1 MTQKPARGRKG
12 SGSRGTNRTTTK
24 GVSHPV
30 GGGTEASRKSRP
42 ALRKKRSTSTARS
55 SATEKVVTRPGRP
68 RVSDAEVTTSG
79 QPARSPL
86 RQAFLDRSVDLVRKM
101 ADRAPEEVLA
111 SALAEATPMAT
122 VASAMSAFVF
132 QERELDRRD
141 RALAASRAQGA
152 RLMEEL
158 LDRAGGAYTAEQLA
172 TVLGKAGGRQTI
184 AAGRKS
190 NLYFGL
196 PTASGYAY
204 PRLQVTDA
212 GTILEGLREFLDA
225 FALPDPWM
233 KLVVLLDPAPQLSGR
248 SPREA
253 LLAGDVEGA
262 VAVARAYGTHGA

>member
-1 MTQKPARGRKG
+1 
-12 SGSRGTNRTTTK
+12 
-24 GVSHPV
+24 
-30 GGGTEASRKSRP
+30 
-42 ALRKKRSTSTARS
+42 
-55 SATEKVVTRPGRP
+55 
-68 RVSDAEVTTSG
+68 
-79 QPARSPL
+79 
-86 RQAFLDRSVDLVRKM
+86 
-101 ADRAPEEVLA
+101 
-111 SALAEATPMAT
+111 
-122 VASAMSAFVF
+122 
-132 QERELDRRD
+132 
-141 RALAASRAQGA
+141 
-152 RLMEEL
+152 MEEL